1 MVHGCQIP
9 TDSVSLID
17 NYRDVWDATEG
28 TAGGFDLL
36 VILVK

>member
-1 MVHGCQIP
+1 MVHGCQVRA
-9 TDSVSLID
+9 DSASLID

-28 TAGGFDLL
+28 TASGLDLL